1 MIFDILF
8 KTLFFGLAFTI
19 VTTFYF
25 QKIWMKVL
33 KMKEPK
39 DNVRFAKFV
48 RKTLVIEFFIL
59 LIVFLIHMFS

>member
-1 MIFDILF
+1 MDILI
-8 KTLFFGLAFTI
+8 KSLFFVLAFTI

-25 QKIWMKVL
+25 QKYWMKAL

-48 RKTLVIEFFIL
+48 RKTLVIEFFVL
-59 LIVFLIHMFS
+59 LAAFLINMFS